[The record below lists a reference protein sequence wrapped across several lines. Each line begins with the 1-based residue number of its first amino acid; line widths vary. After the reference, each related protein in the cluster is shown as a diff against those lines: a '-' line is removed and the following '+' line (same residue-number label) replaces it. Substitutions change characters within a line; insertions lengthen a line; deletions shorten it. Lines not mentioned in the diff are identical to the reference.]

1 MSLWT
6 STRQTIVLMA
16 IRKVL
21 TTMTTTKNTKKK
33 AGRLVTSGAG
43 FLRVLDRMLV
53 VDHLEGLLVD
63 LFGG

>member
-1 MSLWT
+1 MQDPASELRRIPLLR
-6 STRQTIVLMA
+6 TRVNMRA
-16 IRKVL
+16 RIRQ
-21 TTMTTTKNTKKK
+21 
-33 AGRLVTSGAG
+33 GRLGTSGAG